1 MMTDYSL
8 GTSTVTFKPGD
19 QPDTAIVA
27 YDFTLRD
34 RQFYLNNYAYKLKQN
49 EVELGYLLRKYHPR
63 LQKMNFDETRFGWAH
78 RYNKTQSLKFI
89 QQDFKKVWNGFSPS
103 VKWSWSDRYIEPN
116 CSEAMQKTS
125 LTVKRDFRSED

>member
-8 GTSTVTFKPGD
+8 DKSTVTFKPGD
-19 QPDTAIVA
+19 QPDTAVVA

-63 LQKMNFDETRFGWAH
+63 LQNINLDVTRAGWLW
-78 RYNKTQSLKFI
+78 RYNKTQTQKFI
-89 QQDFKKVWNGFSPS
+89 QQDFNQTWYGFSPS
-103 VKWSWSDRYIEPN
+103 IKWSLNNRVIESN
-116 CSEAMQKTS
+116 CSEVM
-125 LTVKRDFRSED
+125 